1 MADGEIT
8 GRNMDDGESTGKKG
22 EMRGY
27 ATKDTIA
34 QLFGLSG
41 RRIEQLV
48 ADGVIDRVRVD
59 GGGVRFE
66 LAKTIQKYVK
76 YLSDKAYGKE
86 RSEAEAKLKEQKL
99 RADVALKESQGEL
112 HRLRTEIAAGNY
124 ISVEEVK
131 ADYSRF
137 FIVFKNF
144 ALSIPGKMAGR
155 LAGFVDPVE
164 VREIEND
171 LQKEIKKLLKDFVSR
186 AVTED
191 AVDVAQRQEDV
202 TQPKRRGRP
211 RKNGST

>member
-1 MADGEIT
+1 MADE
-8 GRNMDDGESTGKKG
+8 ESIRKKS
-22 EMRGY
+22 EMKGY

-48 ADGVIDRVRVD
+48 ADGVIDRVRID
-59 GGGVRFE
+59 GVGVRFE
-66 LAKTIQKYVK
+66 LAPTIQKYVK

-86 RSEAEAKLKEQKL
+86 RSEAEAMLKEQKL

-164 VREIEND
+164 IREIEND
-171 LQKEIKKLLKDFVSR
+171 LQKEVKKLLKSFVSR
-186 AVTED
+186 AVSEQEQDPED
-191 AVDVAQRQEDV
+191 I

-211 RKNGST
+211 RKNAGT

>member
-1 MADGEIT
+1 MADE
-8 GRNMDDGESTGKKG
+8 ESGKKN

-48 ADGVIDRVRVD
+48 ADGVIDRVRID

-66 LAKTIQKYVK
+66 LAPTIQKYVK

-86 RSEAEAKLKEQKL
+86 RSEAESKLKEQKL

-124 ISVEEVK
+124 ISVEEAK

-164 VREIEND
+164 VREIEDD
-171 LQKEIKKLLKDFVSR
+171 LQKEVKKLLKDFVSR
-186 AVTED
+186 AITEESEP
-191 AVDVAQRQEDV
+191 EDV

-211 RKNGST
+211 RKNAGA

>member
-1 MADGEIT
+1 MADE
-8 GRNMDDGESTGKKG
+8 ESASKKS

-27 ATKDTIA
+27 ATKDTIE

-48 ADGVIDRVRVD
+48 EDGVIDRVRIK

-66 LAKTIQKYVK
+66 LAPTIRKYVK
-76 YLSDKAYGKE
+76 YLSDKAYGRE
-86 RSEAEAKLKEQKL
+86 RSEAEAKLKQQKL

-112 HRLRTEIAAGNY
+112 HRLRTEIAAGKY

-131 ADYSRF
+131 ADYNRF

-171 LQKEIKKLLKDFVSR
+171 LQKEIKKILKDFVSR
-186 AVTED
+186 AITEE
-191 AVDVAQRQEDV
+191 AVPENT

-211 RKNGST
+211 RKNAGT